1 MPIRVL
7 SMVVALAI
15 PAAVAASAS
24 GAEGPLFDLVP
35 GAGLPP
41 GLTAGLS
48 MDAKAADLD
57 GDGDLDL
64 VVAMEWA
71 PHLILLNDG
80 RGRFTEDPTRSPR
93 TTHDHEEVVLADL
106 DGDGSIDILI
116 VSEDDRA
123 KELYLNDGQARFRDA
138 SDRIPST
145 AVTNGAIA
153 LDIDGDGDQD
163 LVLANAGPDQ
173 VLVNDGRGRFVDES
187 ATRLPPDTDTSQDV
201 ASADFDGDGH
211 PDLAFGNED
220 GNRVL
225 LNDGS
230 GVFRAL
236 PEGAWPQAKEETRK
250 IVPGDVDGDGDI
262 DLYLAN
268 VRFFQQTTPSAQ
280 DRLLLNDGTARFTDV
295 TASHLPA
302 VEENAAHGALHDLD
316 GDGDLDIVRGHVVL
330 GTPTPQPVRA
340 LLNDGEGRFA
350 PAAAAAW
357 PTAIAGNLFDSVEG
371 DFDGDGRIDLYLAN
385 RIGTDLL
392 LRGRR
397 PTAEDPAAD

>member
-1 MPIRVL
+1 MRT
-7 SMVVALAI
+7 AI
-15 PAAVAASAS
+15 LPTSVAAALLAS
-24 GAEGPLFDLVP
+24 MPLRAEPLFDVVP

-41 GLTAGLS
+41 GLTAGMS
-48 MDAKAADLD
+48 MDVKAADLN

-71 PHLILLNDG
+71 PHLVLLNDG
-80 RGRFTEDPTRSPR
+80 SGRFTEDPTRSPR

-106 DGDGSIDILI
+106 DGDGSIDLFI

-145 AVTNGAIA
+145 AISNGALA
-153 LDIDGDGDQD
+153 LDIDGDGDLD

-173 VLVNDGRGRFVDES
+173 VLVNDGRGRFTDES
-187 ATRLPPDTDTSQDV
+187 STRLPPDEDTSQDV
-201 ASADFDGDGH
+201 ASADVYGDGH

-225 LNDGS
+225 LNDGT
-230 GVFRAL
+230 GVFRRL
-236 PEGAWPQAKEETRK
+236 PEGAWPAAREETRK

-268 VRFFQQTTPSAQ
+268 VRFFQATTPSAQ
-280 DRLLLNDGTARFTDV
+280 DRLLLNDGQGRFTDV
-295 TASHLPA
+295 TATHLPTD
-302 VEENAAHGALHDLD
+302 EENAAHGALHDLD

-330 GTPTPQPVRA
+330 GAPTPQPIRA
-340 LLNDGEGRFA
+340 LLNDGEGRFTPA
-350 PAAAAAW
+350 PASLW
-357 PTAIAGNLFDSVEG
+357 PETIAGNLFDSAEG
-371 DFDGDGRIDLYLAN
+371 DFDGDGRSDLFLAN

-392 LRGRR
+392 LRGRKPA
-397 PTAEDPAAD
+397 PTDDASD

>member
-1 MPIRVL
+1 MRVATL
-7 SMVVALAI
+7 SAAIALAVL
-15 PAAVAASAS
+15 AAPLR
-24 GAEGPLFDLVP
+24 AEPLFDVVP

-57 GDGDLDL
+57 GDGDTDL

-80 RGRFTEDPTRSPR
+80 RGRFHEDPTRSPR

-106 DGDGSIDILI
+106 DGDGTVDLFL

-123 KELYLNDGQARFRDA
+123 KELYLNDGRARFRDA
-138 SDRIPST
+138 SDRIPSD
-145 AVTNGAIA
+145 AITNGAIA
-153 LDIDGDGDQD
+153 LDVEGDGDLD

-173 VLVNDGRGRFVDES
+173 LLINDGRGFFTDES
-187 ATRLPPDTDTSQDV
+187 ATRLPPDRDTSQDV

-225 LNDGS
+225 LNDGQ
-230 GVFRAL
+230 GVFRPL
-236 PEGAWPQAKEETRK
+236 PEAAWPAAREETRK
-250 IVPGDVDGDGDI
+250 IVPGDVDGDGDV

-268 VRFFQQTTPSAQ
+268 VRFFQAATPSAQ
-280 DRLLLNDGTARFTDV
+280 DRLLRNDGEARFTDV
-295 TASHLPA
+295 TATHLPKD
-302 VEENAAHGALHDLD
+302 EENAAHGALHDLD
-316 GDGDLDIVRGHVVL
+316 GDGDLDLVRGHVVL
-330 GTPTPQPVRA
+330 GAPTPQPVRA
-340 LLNDGEGRFA
+340 LLNDGRGRFA
-350 PAAAAAW
+350 PVTAAQW
-357 PTAIAGNLFDSVEG
+357 PDTIAGNLFDTAGG
-371 DFDGDGRIDLYLAN
+371 DFDGDGRLDLYLAN

-397 PTAEDPAAD
+397 PEEAPAAATD